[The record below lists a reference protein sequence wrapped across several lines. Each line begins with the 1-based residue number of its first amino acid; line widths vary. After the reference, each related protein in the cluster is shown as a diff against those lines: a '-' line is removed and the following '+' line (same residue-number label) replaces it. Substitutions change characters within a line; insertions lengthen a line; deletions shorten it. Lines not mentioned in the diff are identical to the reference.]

1 MINYTG
7 IKKIKKANAR
17 IIAISGILFCCA
29 IITSCRNTTKE
40 IDELTGKGISMQ
52 EDKATDVTF
61 YYSEKGKVSAIMHAK
76 EFIRNET
83 ANPPYTDIKKGMKV
97 EFLNDSLE
105 ITSTL
110 TAKSARYYETEGNVI
125 VRDSVS
131 VVNKKGERLNTE
143 ELIWNQKLQKFYTE
157 KKVKITTPTNILYGD
172 GLEANSSFSW
182 YKITNIRGTVAV
194 DKTGLPK

>member
-1 MINYTG
+1 MINS
-7 IKKIKKANAR
+7 KIKKNKKTGAR
-17 IIAISGILFCCA
+17 IIYISGILFCCSLL
-29 IITSCRNTTKE
+29 IISCHNTTKE
-40 IDELTGKGISMQ
+40 IDDLTGKGMSMQ

-61 YYSEKGKVSAIMHAK
+61 YYSEKGRVYAILHAK

-110 TAKSARYYETEGNVI
+110 TAKSARYYENDGNVI
-125 VRDSVS
+125 VRDSVC
-131 VVNKKGERLNTE
+131 VVNKKGEKLNTE
-143 ELIWNQKLQKFYTE
+143 ELVWNKKLEKFYTE
-157 KKVKITTPTNILYGD
+157 KKVKITTPTNVLYGD

-182 YKITNIRGTVAV
+182 YKITNIRGTVSV
-194 DKTGLPK
+194 DKSGVPK